1 MKCPLLF
8 LCLLAIIGT
17 TELTTGTLAQPKPQ
31 VASSIDTRPTL
42 PVKQSSQD
50 LRPQIILRVYNYAHV
65 DAGFLFGAEEIATGI
80 LKEAKVAA
88 KWVHCPLP
96 QEEDDRYPECLA
108 DLGTNAFTLNILT
121 PEMAIK
127 IPTHDETLGY
137 ALTPCDEIATSCTIY
152 VMFFR
157 VSELAQRFKIMPARL
172 LGHVLVHEIG
182 HMLLGVDHSPKGI
195 MRGGWGRN
203 EMKIIEIGIL
213 DFSTEQAAQLRA
225 TLLRRAV
232 QQRVAQNVNLST
244 SR

>member
-1 MKCPLLF
+1 VVRLGSNIPHELQRENNSLPLRHF
-8 LCLLAIIGT
+8 
-17 TELTTGTLAQPKPQ
+17 
-31 VASSIDTRPTL
+31 
-42 PVKQSSQD
+42 
-50 LRPQIILRVYNYAHV
+50 
-65 DAGFLFGAEEIATGI
+65 EIF
-80 LKEAKVAA
+80 ER
-88 KWVHCPLP
+88 HS
-96 QEEDDRYPECLA
+96 LA

-121 PEMAIK
+121 PEMAVK

-152 VMFFR
+152 VLFFR
-157 VSELAQRFKIMPARL
+157 VSELAQRFNILPARL

-182 HMLLGVDHSPKGI
+182 HMLLGVNHSPKGI

-203 EMKIIEIGIL
+203 EMKIIEVGIL